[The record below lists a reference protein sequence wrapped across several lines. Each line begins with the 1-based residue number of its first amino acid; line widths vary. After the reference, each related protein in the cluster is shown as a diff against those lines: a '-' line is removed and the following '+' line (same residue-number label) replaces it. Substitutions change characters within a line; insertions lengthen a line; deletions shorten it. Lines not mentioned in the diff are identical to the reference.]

1 MHLGLPL
8 MPDDGMTSAPPGP
21 SANDRV
27 SGQPKL
33 LLDKT
38 YPADFRWV
46 RRAMQNAVDELRT
59 DGLTEEA
66 IGSVE
71 IVLAEALNNVAEHVY
86 PEDKPGDLRLIIR
99 RRAKAL
105 MFEIR
110 DHGKPMPKGRAPIGN
125 HPMTEFNQHDAMP
138 EGGYGWFLIREIVSD
153 LVYDRHDDEN
163 FLLIRMALDA

>member
-1 MHLGLPL
+1 
-8 MPDDGMTSAPPGP
+8 MPDDGTCADDQL
-21 SANDRV
+21 A
-27 SGQPKL
+27 GQPRL

-46 RRAMQNAVDELRT
+46 RRAIQNACEELRR
-59 DGLTEEA
+59 DGVSEDG

-71 IVLAEALNNVAEHVY
+71 IVLAEALNNVAEHAY
-86 PEDKPGDLRLIIR
+86 PVDKTGDLRLIIR

-110 DHGKPMPKGRAPIGN
+110 DRGKPMPKGRAPMGN
-125 HPMTEFNQHDAMP
+125 HPMTEFDQHDSMP

-153 LVYDRHDDEN
+153 LIYDRRDDEN
-163 FLLIRMALDA
+163 LLIIRMAVES

>member
-1 MHLGLPL
+1 
-8 MPDDGMTSAPPGP
+8 MPDDGTRADDQL
-21 SANDRV
+21 A
-27 SGQPKL
+27 GQPRL

-46 RRAMQNAVDELRT
+46 RRAIQNACEELRR
-59 DGLTEEA
+59 DGVSEDG

-71 IVLAEALNNVAEHVY
+71 IVLAEALNNVAEHAY
-86 PEDKPGDLRLIIR
+86 PVDKTGDLRLIIR

-110 DHGKPMPKGRAPIGN
+110 DRGKPMPKGRAPMGN
-125 HPMTEFNQHDAMP
+125 HPMTEFDQHDSMP

-153 LVYDRHDDEN
+153 LIYDRRDDEN
-163 FLLIRMALDA
+163 LLIIRMAVES